1 LKQDREAG
9 NLAETLREAA
19 SELEKAQAMLPVPP
33 TESDTSRDAS
43 HAKRVSTSKTK
54 GLMRG
59 SDRIPTR
66 TGGDRSGDMGADGT
80 GKQSARFFGL
90 GAEETTS
97 VVYVIDC
104 SGSMSRPPQKFLA
117 AQKELIR
124 SIYALQSNQR
134 FFVIFFNDGMIPMKA
149 SDMLLATDGNKDEIC
164 GWISTAFSGGGTN
177 PQPAL
182 ARALQLQPETIYVLS
197 DGLFKGQVAREV
209 QHHNRGN
216 HRATIYTIGFG
227 DRSGEDQLQRLA
239 RENGGS
245 YRFVQP

>member
-1 LKQDREAG
+1 
-9 NLAETLREAA
+9 
-19 SELEKAQAMLPVPP
+19 
-33 TESDTSRDAS
+33 
-43 HAKRVSTSKTK
+43 
-54 GLMRG
+54 MRG
-59 SDRIPTR
+59 SGRIPTG
-66 TGGDRSGDMGADGT
+66 TAGNDCSGDMGADGI

-90 GAEETTS
+90 GAEETKS

-104 SGSMSRPPQKFLA
+104 SGSMGRPPQKFLM

-124 SIYALQSNQR
+124 SIYALQPDQR
-134 FFVIFFNDGMIPMKA
+134 FYVIFFNDRMIPMQG

-182 ARALQLQPETIYVLS
+182 ERALQLQPEIIYVLS
-197 DGLFKGQVAREV
+197 DGLFKVRVARDV
-209 QHHNRGN
+209 QHRNRGQ
-216 HRATIYTIGFG
+216 RQAAIYTIGFG

-245 YRFVQP
+245 TPLETNRSYSAPPCAL